1 MYFKPISLG
10 LALAGLL
17 LAGCSSADK
26 PAAPAAAAP
35 AAEQSASAAAP
46 SLSGTCDSA
55 AVASLV
61 GKTANVALVE
71 QAKRQS
77 GAETARVLRPHQPIT
92 MDYNSRRLNI
102 DVDETDVVK
111 QFTCG

>member
-1 MYFKPISLG
+1 MYFKPISLS

-17 LAGCSSADK
+17 LAGCGSTDK
-26 PAAPAAAAP
+26 PAADSAPAAA
-35 AAEQSASAAAP
+35 EESSSAAAP
-46 SLSGTCDSA
+46 SFSGSCDSA

-61 GKTANVALVE
+61 GKTASTALVD

-77 GAETARVLRPHQPIT
+77 GAETVRVLHPNDAVT

-102 DVDETDVVK
+102 DVDGANVIK
-111 QFTCG
+111 QFSCG